1 MPLFLVSVY
10 NLLKAQT
17 WLLTLI
23 FCLACTVVIFFV
35 KVKFATS
42 YLPDISGSER
52 STTYGIQ
59 LVADGRPLY
68 YNPEVPPFWV
78 TQYAP
83 LYYRLVGTIYR
94 IIGWDPTQV
103 FRIQLLSRMVSFALV
118 MVSMLVVF
126 LTGLRQ
132 LKLRLVQNLILC
144 CLVFGVLQHWHL
156 TNSRV
161 DSLLFLCTT
170 TLIYCALE
178 GLKKPAIWNGYWIS
192 AALIAVVAFFVK
204 QSGMI
209 HIAVILAFLFITAQW
224 LILIRTIGIMAALF
238 LVLTLLCDEGHMDI
252 FFQNLFIS
260 VTLPLSPGWFY
271 GYTFRYL
278 IPAASLLI
286 AVAWLISLKWLFTSL
301 DSRQQFL
308 ALAAM
313 LFFGFATATAFKHG
327 AAVGYYHEF
336 AYTGLLII
344 FWYFCDQIQLMPTGS
359 LGRYLF
365 PAMVSMTMLYFASQQ
380 LDNHL
385 NTDYG
390 YYARQYRDET
400 LVKSFVEPQLGKQDY
415 VVALMGDNYRGW
427 LLQQMLFRH
436 QLAYTD
442 DIIRFLYIGKKHDFS
457 QFGNLVKQGSIK
469 FIIAPKKQP
478 LYYFAFEYTFD
489 PKDYVL
495 QKEISGYQIFKHI

>member
-1 MPLFLVSVY
+1 
-10 NLLKAQT
+10 
-17 WLLTLI
+17 
-23 FCLACTVVIFFV
+23 
-35 KVKFATS
+35 
-42 YLPDISGSER
+42 
-52 STTYGIQ
+52 
-59 LVADGRPLY
+59 
-68 YNPEVPPFWV
+68 
-78 TQYAP
+78 
-83 LYYRLVGTIYR
+83 
-94 IIGWDPTQV
+94 
-103 FRIQLLSRMVSFALV
+103 
-118 MVSMLVVF
+118 
-126 LTGLRQ
+126 
-132 LKLRLVQNLILC
+132 
-144 CLVFGVLQHWHL
+144 L

-170 TLIYCALE
+170 MLIYCALE
-178 GLKKPAIWNGYWIS
+178 GLKKPTIWNGYWIS
-192 AALIAVVAFFVK
+192 AALLAIVAFFVK

-209 HIAVILAFLFITAQW
+209 HIAIILGFLFITAQW
-224 LILIRTIGIMAALF
+224 RVLFRTLGIMAALF
-238 LVLTLLCDEGHMDI
+238 LVLTLLCDEGHMGI

-286 AVAWLISLKWLFTSL
+286 AVTWLISLKWLFTSL
-301 DSRQQFL
+301 DIRQQFL

-313 LFFGFATATAFKHG
+313 FFFGFATVTAFKHG

-344 FWYFCDQIQLMPTGS
+344 FWYFCDAIKLPRTGS
-359 LGRYLF
+359 LDRYLF
-365 PAMVSMTMLYFASQQ
+365 PAMVCMTMLYFASQQ

-390 YYARQYRDET
+390 YYARQYRDEM
-400 LVKSFVEPQLGKQDY
+400 LVKSFVEPQLAKQDY

-457 QFGNLVKQGSIK
+457 QFENLVKQGSIK

-478 LYYFAFEYTFD
+478 LYYFAFEYTFN